1 MKKILSLFI
10 YIFAAASINAQ
21 QDKTELLQELE
32 KDQALNQVTE
42 VRPDISVDQ
51 DVIMIAKLKSA
62 ARLFGDKYDLTSVIM
77 VLPADTELEIL
88 DSDSTYLHVIIED
101 YEGYIYEKHAIIS
114 EASRPLLPEPEI
126 AEEKAVVPESEPGQE
141 TVQPVQEREV
151 SRFTYLENKYGSN
164 MAAKLMSGKI
174 WKGMKGEMITDSWGN
189 PRKINRVIS
198 GNIIKEE
205 WIFRNTWLYLEN
217 DILTEWGPIR

>member
-1 MKKILSLFI
+1 MKKILFLFI
-10 YIFAAASINAQ
+10 FVFAAVSINAQ
-21 QDKTELLQELE
+21 EDKTELLQDLE
-32 KDQALNQVTE
+32 NDQAIKPVTE
-42 VRPDISVDQ
+42 IQTDISEDQ
-51 DVIMIAKLKSA
+51 DVMMIAKLKSA

-101 YEGYIYEKHAIIS
+101 YEGYVYTKHAIIS
-114 EASRPLLPEPEI
+114 EAFRPVSPEPEI
-126 AEEKAVVPESEPGQE
+126 VEEQAVVPEAESVQE
-141 TVQPVQEREV
+141 TQPVQEQQV

-164 MAAKLMSGKI
+164 MAARLMAGKI
-174 WKGMKGEMITDSWGN
+174 WKGMEADMILDSWGN

-198 GNIIKEE
+198 GNVIKEE

-217 DILTEWGPIR
+217 DVLTEWGPIR